1 MNESIGE
8 KIKQL
13 RKERGYTQMDLADRI
28 NVSYQQVQ
36 KYEKNETQ
44 LSVQRLA
51 AIARALEVPIT
62 LFLGEPRYGF
72 IGTEE
77 EPGTYRPKKTVPMQV
92 TQEEATCLKL
102 LRKVENK
109 KVRDGFI
116 KILKGTVELEAKEKE
131 ASAE

>member
-1 MNESIGE
+1 MADTIGQ

-13 RKERGYTQMDLADRI
+13 RKERGFTQMDLADRI

-51 AIARALEVPIT
+51 EIARALEVPIT
-62 LFLGEPRYGF
+62 LFLREPRFGF
-72 IGTEE
+72 TGTME
-77 EPGTYRPKKTVPMQV
+77 EPETYRPRETVPMQV
-92 TQEEATCLKL
+92 TKEEAICLKL

-116 KILKGTVELEAKEKE
+116 KMLKGTVELEGKGKED
-131 ASAE
+131 SD

>member
-1 MNESIGE
+1 MSETIGQ

-13 RKERGYTQMDLADRI
+13 RKERGFTQMDLAERV

-36 KYEKNETQ
+36 KYEKGETNI
-44 LSVQRLA
+44 SIQRLA
-51 AIARALEVPIT
+51 EIARALEVPIT

-72 IGTEE
+72 IGTGE
-77 EPGTYRPKKTVPMQV
+77 EPETYRHKKTVPMQV

-109 KVRDGFI
+109 KVKDGFI
-116 KILKGTVELEAKEKE
+116 KMLKGTVELEAKGKE
-131 ASAE
+131 DSAE

>member
-1 MNESIGE
+1 
-8 KIKQL
+8 
-13 RKERGYTQMDLADRI
+13 
-28 NVSYQQVQ
+28 
-36 KYEKNETQ
+36 
-44 LSVQRLA
+44 
-51 AIARALEVPIT
+51 
-62 LFLGEPRYGF
+62 
-72 IGTEE
+72 
-77 EPGTYRPKKTVPMQV
+77 MQV

>member
-1 MNESIGE
+1 MTQTIGQ

-13 RKERGYTQMDLADRI
+13 RKERGFTQMDLADRI

-36 KYEKNETQ
+36 KYEKGETQ
-44 LSVQRLA
+44 ISVQRLSS
-51 AIARALEVPIT
+51 IARALEVPIT
-62 LFLGEPRYGF
+62 IFLDEPKFGM
-72 IGTEE
+72 IGE
-77 EPGTYRPKKTVPMQV
+77 EPGMYRPRKTVPMQV

-116 KILKGTVELEAKEKE
+116 KMLKGTVELEARGKE